1 MSCAGEV
8 TVLHHITVQGYL
20 LTPRYIL
27 LLKITGSTTLC
38 FRLLQVKHY
47 TRVSLFFLSLF
58 EEYSALK
65 HREKTLM

>member
-27 LLKITGSTTLC
+27 LPKITDSTTLC
-38 FRLLQVKHY
+38 FSLLQVKHY
-47 TRVSLFFLSLF
+47 TRVSLFFSLF
-58 EEYSALK
+58 EKYSALK
-65 HREKTLM
+65 HREKTLV